1 MLLMGIGK
9 TKILN
14 LGRMKM
20 KILLQLI
27 KKVQKRKK
35 NSLMKI
41 KIQKLKVK
49 LTRLKMN
56 RKVSMLKWKKIKNLI
71 YNSLE

>member
-9 TKILN
+9 TKILS

-56 RKVSMLKWKKIKNLI
+56 RKVNMLKWKKIKNLTF
-71 YNSLE
+71 NSLE

>member
-9 TKILN
+9 IKILS

-56 RKVSMLKWKKIKNLI
+56 RKVNMLKWKKIKNLTF
-71 YNSLE
+71 NSLE

>member
-9 TKILN
+9 IKILS
-14 LGRMKM
+14 LVRMKM

-56 RKVSMLKWKKIKNLI
+56 RKVNMLKWKKIKNLTF
-71 YNSLE
+71 NSLE

>member
-9 TKILN
+9 IKILN

-56 RKVSMLKWKKIKNLI
+56 RKVNMLKWKKIKNLTF
-71 YNSLE
+71 NSLE

>member
-9 TKILN
+9 TKILS

>member
-9 TKILN
+9 IKILS

>member
-9 TKILN
+9 IKILS
-14 LGRMKM
+14 LLRMKM

-56 RKVSMLKWKKIKNLI
+56 RKVNMLKWKKIKNLTF
-71 YNSLE
+71 NSLE

>member
-56 RKVSMLKWKKIKNLI
+56 RKVNMLKWKKIKNLTF
-71 YNSLE
+71 NSLE

>member
-9 TKILN
+9 TKILS

-56 RKVSMLKWKKIKNLI
+56 RKVSMLKWKKIKNLTF
-71 YNSLE
+71 NSLE